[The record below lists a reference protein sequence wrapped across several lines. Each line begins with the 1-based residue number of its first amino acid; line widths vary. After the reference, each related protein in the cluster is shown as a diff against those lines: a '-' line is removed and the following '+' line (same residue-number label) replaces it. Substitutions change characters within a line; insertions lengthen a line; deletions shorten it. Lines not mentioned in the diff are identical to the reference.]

1 MNKEELRQYF
11 YAASPFDLAS
21 VWDDEYRNVVDCIL
35 DKFQNI
41 DAVYKT
47 DK

>member
-21 VWDDEYRNVVDCIL
+21 VCDYEYGNVVDRIL
-35 DKFQNI
+35 DKFQSI

-47 DK
+47 N

>member
-21 VWDDEYRNVVDCIL
+21 VWDYEYRNVVDRIL
-35 DKFQNI
+35 DKFQST

-47 DK
+47 N